1 MTVVEEERAAMKL
14 VEAVEE
20 ERAVRRSP
28 ETAGE
33 ATSAKLPAEVT
44 PGEVPGPEL
53 TTGKMSTEAADVAST
68 EVSTTH
74 VAAAEPTTP
83 VAACQSRTAG
93 QGERETDRQ
102 NQGGKPTNPGGQRPI
117 DRRKRHEVTVVHS
130 WRRVKGVCMRRADTP
145 DP

>member
-1 MTVVEEERAAMKL
+1 MKL

-20 ERAVRRSP
+20 ERAVGRSP

-33 ATSAKLPAEVT
+33 ATSAELPAEVT

-53 TTGKMSTEAADVAST
+53 TTGKSTEAADVAST

-83 VAACQSRTAG
+83 VASRQSRTAG
-93 QGERETDRQ
+93 QREREADRQ

-117 DRRKRHEVTVVHS
+117 DCRKRHEVTVVHS